1 MSTVY
6 IPAPLR
12 RLTGGIDRAEA
23 SGQTVGELID
33 DLEARFPGLRA
44 AFVENGNLVPHLA
57 VSVDDVVASAG
68 LDEPVAPESEVHFVP
83 PLGGG

>member
-12 RLTGGIDRAEA
+12 RLTGGVEHVTA
-23 SGQTVGELID
+23 SGATVGELID
-33 DLEARFPGLRA
+33 DLESRFPGLRDA
-44 AFVENGNLVPHLA
+44 LVQDGELAPHLA
-57 VSVDDVVASAG
+57 VSVDDVVAAAG
-68 LDEPVAPESEVHFVP
+68 LAEPVGEGSEVHFVP